1 MRQEGGEGEGGG
13 PCPCALGACLF
24 SNSDF
29 QKFPDSQGICFQ
41 KNPPLLHL
49 RPVRLL
55 LWLGICKCACIYIY
69 ASRRWFSS
77 RPSPPLPLPFTP
89 SRFPPLS
96 HYIFTETK
104 THRSFPVSVF
114 RAVCASACYT
124 CWRPSITIHLVA
136 LVGRPLPRAS
146 RTLPS
151 PRRCRRAQEAF

>member
-1 MRQEGGEGEGGG
+1 VRQEGGEGEGGG

-96 HYIFTETK
+96 HYIFTETE

-114 RAVCASACYT
+114 RAVCASAWC
-124 CWRPSITIHLVA
+124 
-136 LVGRPLPRAS
+136 GRELLAPNERLSFIACQNAS
-146 RTLPS
+146 
-151 PRRCRRAQEAF
+151 